1 MVISQESLHVN
12 DLHLL
17 GRDSGF
23 CLTKD
28 SEVMELKVRADL
40 EGEGYLREVPP
51 DAVHSD
57 QHVMGP
63 AGTDGQRALGGSLTD
78 WVGL

>member
-1 MVISQESLHVN
+1 
-12 DLHLL
+12 
-17 GRDSGF
+17 
-23 CLTKD
+23 
-28 SEVMELKVRADL
+28 MELKVRADL